1 MTTARTTP
9 TSIWFRIPIKPI
21 CLSYSHSHAIIVLT
35 FRIVSKLCVRRLRM
49 ELLFRGAKDQPPLI
63 RRSMD
68 SNKDRPEEKDEKIHS
83 GTTLH
88 VYRYLYKQ
96 GRPLGVHEV
105 QRALKMQAAS
115 SAHYHLRKLVEAGL
129 VKERE
134 GGYVVDRVLFENMIR
149 VRGSLL
155 PIQTTFSA
163 FFATTLIFL
172 LTILRPRQLYGVYV
186 FALIIDLTA
195 LGIFSFQAIQ
205 AIRKIRT
212 L

>member
-1 MTTARTTP
+1 
-9 TSIWFRIPIKPI
+9 
-21 CLSYSHSHAIIVLT
+21 
-35 FRIVSKLCVRRLRM
+35 M

-68 SNKDRPEEKDEKIHS
+68 SNKDRPEEKDEKILS